1 MPKGL
6 GYAFA
11 ISFLSPTPAPELIA
25 LCAPI
30 VSTLGAA
37 PLGPEGSAPKF
48 SITVLIKVGTGASDE
63 ASKSD
68 YDPRMMQ
75 STYQP
80 SSNNTIIPPDTAM
93 PLDVHLRTLQG
104 CLAPNTAAMPDLQ

>member
-11 ISFLSPTPAPELIA
+11 IPFLSPSLAPELIA

-37 PLGPEGSAPKF
+37 PLLVPEGSAPKF
-48 SITVLIKVGTGASDE
+48 SIAALIKVGTDVPVM
-63 ASKSD
+63 KLRN
-68 YDPRMMQ
+68 PI
-75 STYQP
+75 
-80 SSNNTIIPPDTAM
+80 TIP
-93 PLDVHLRTLQG
+93 G
-104 CLAPNTAAMPDLQ
+104 